1 MALEIVW
8 STRAENGYDKII
20 RYLVEEWTDKE
31 ISNFIK
37 ETKLFLSLMEKNPKL
52 LQPSRFR
59 KNVYRG
65 PMNPLTIVTYRVKP
79 RKQQIELLNIRSSKQ
94 KPVR

>member
-1 MALEIVW
+1 MALEIAW
-8 STRAENGYDKII
+8 STRAENGYDKIM
-20 RYLVEEWTDKE
+20 RYLAEEWTDKE
-31 ISNFIK
+31 ISNFIN
-37 ETKLFLSLMEKNPKL
+37 ETRLFLSLLEKNPKL

-94 KPVR
+94 QPLR